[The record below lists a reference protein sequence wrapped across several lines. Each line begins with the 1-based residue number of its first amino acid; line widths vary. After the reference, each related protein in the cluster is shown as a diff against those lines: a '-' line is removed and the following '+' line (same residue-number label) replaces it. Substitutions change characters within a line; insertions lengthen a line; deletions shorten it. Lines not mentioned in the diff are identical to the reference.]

1 MKVIRKLVLFW
12 FLGVWGWFFLFFEYL
27 NVTMVTLVVD

>member
-12 FLGVWGWFFLFFEYL
+12 FLGVWGWVFLFFEYL